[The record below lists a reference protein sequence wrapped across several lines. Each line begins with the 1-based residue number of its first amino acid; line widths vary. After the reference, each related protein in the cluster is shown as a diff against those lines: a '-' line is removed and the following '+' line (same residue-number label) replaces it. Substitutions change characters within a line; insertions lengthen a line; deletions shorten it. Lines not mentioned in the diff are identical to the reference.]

1 MHLKPSVC
9 TISITAVSFAKKN
22 FQNWLAI
29 LSKFIG
35 NDEEIEEVLAFSPKN
50 KKRKKKLENLLIKNF
65 NSNIKVQELG
75 EGELKV
81 VRRLSAE
88 MHTIPTII
96 YYVNFAMFFFKNLSC
111 GGMLQ
116 SVHSK
121 KTMKTTKWHQK
132 GCNMKGPY
140 YLHRTIFQKDVAR
153 SCRKM

>member
-88 MHTIPTII
+88 MDTNPNN
-96 YYVNFAMFFFKNLSC
+96 YLPCKFCYVF
-111 GGMLQ
+111 
-116 SVHSK
+116 
-121 KTMKTTKWHQK
+121 
-132 GCNMKGPY
+132 
-140 YLHRTIFQKDVAR
+140 FQKAELWRCAPKCPFQEDDENNKVA
-153 SCRKM
+153 

>member
-50 KKRKKKLENLLIKNF
+50 KKRKKKLENLLIKIF

-88 MHTIPTII
+88 MDTNPNN
-96 YYVNFAMFFFKNLSC
+96 YLPCKFCYVF
-111 GGMLQ
+111 
-116 SVHSK
+116 
-121 KTMKTTKWHQK
+121 
-132 GCNMKGPY
+132 
-140 YLHRTIFQKDVAR
+140 FQKAELWRRAPKCPFQEDDENNKVA
-153 SCRKM
+153 

>member
-88 MHTIPTII
+88 MHTNP
-96 YYVNFAMFFFKNLSC
+96 NN
-111 GGMLQ
+111 
-116 SVHSK
+116 
-121 KTMKTTKWHQK
+121 
-132 GCNMKGPY
+132 
-140 YLHRTIFQKDVAR
+140 YLLCKFCHVFFQKSELWRHAPKCPFQENDENNKVA
-153 SCRKM
+153 